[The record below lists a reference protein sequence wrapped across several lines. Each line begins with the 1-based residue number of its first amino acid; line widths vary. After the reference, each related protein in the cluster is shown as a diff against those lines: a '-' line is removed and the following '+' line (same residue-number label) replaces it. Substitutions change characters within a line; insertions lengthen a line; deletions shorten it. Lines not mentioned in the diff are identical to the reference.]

1 MRLSSHPAQAS
12 PSGWLA
18 GRSAGL
24 LAALGVLLFAA
35 LGVDE
40 TGFSLVRGAAHR
52 RGDCDRGAGAGQPSF
67 PLVRGLWLVLDGQE
81 RGLAD
86 QAASVLRSVETLA
99 GAVDRQGRF
108 ASSPGPVVAQG
119 GVVGDDP

>member
-1 MRLSSHPAQAS
+1 
-12 PSGWLA
+12 LA
-18 GRSAGL
+18 GRSAGP

-35 LGVDE
+35 SGVYE
-40 TGFSLVRGAAHR
+40 TGFSLVRGAAYR
-52 RGDCDRGAGAGQPSF
+52 RGDRDRGAGAGQPSF

-108 ASSPGPVVAQG
+108 ASSLLSAAEFGHG
-119 GVVGDDP
+119 GVALGGHR